1 MKRINGKGR
10 KLISNLKFNLKKLTY
25 ENRIRFERIQENLT
39 FKKSIIKIVRNS
51 LIKNII
57 FILFLIILDRL
68 FVSKKVFLILP
79 YNFHY
84 LQLWFNNINKII
96 MSNISIF
103 SEILSVI
110 VGAAGVFLGLYCSNI
125 MSMYSEK
132 YANATQN
139 ISRVYEND
147 ILTNKC
153 IKMITDYILFF
164 IIILFLLVIQV
175 KIGFLILLITIFK
188 GLEIIVSFGFMSRRT
203 YQFSDTYYITNS
215 VFGELYKILDH
226 LKKDKYFFNDK
237 NFQYYYRNSAKKKL
251 EVLME
256 INEFNLNKTSD
267 NLSNNIINFMQ
278 HVFYFLND
286 YWKVKKRIP
295 DDSYWYDD
303 KVFYKRWYKSSDNEI
318 ILALNTGTMVPHET
332 IRNHLWIEEILMGI
346 IDKSFSYLVS
356 NNDYLNVLKWI
367 GFVKNISTNAIEV
380 GDFDFYVDYLYKI
393 QKSIQNDFVP
403 KVYPVEIK
411 MAFAEY
417 VIVNYLN
424 FLVEVRKYVEN
435 EENFL
440 HDIKSFEKSNGKP
453 LNQYYRHLDIRKF
466 YDNIA
471 TEIKIEGKRITPEW
485 YINQALAKHCYDDL
499 INIYKKI
506 DVIVNE
512 YITGFVDSLF
522 EQNDNAGAVIAIAKY
537 NEILSKLYY
546 AENSL
551 KKRLEGLLIFYN
563 DKNTVWQEMPQMD
576 IYNKFKSTYNKIF
589 PKWCR
594 STIHFVKE
602 NWNSYNEY
610 PDVLG
615 ACYMYLCELL
625 IETIETEEFE
635 VFKENYENLFDI
647 MLLYYEYCK
656 QELYPITNS
665 SQNIQTISLRT
676 NPIVEFGMIS
686 GYAYLWGELSNDSRW
701 KDLVLSCTNNK
712 IVKGNYIGNMCQ
724 ILQTVSDS
732 FPFIRSH
739 DILHNQWIRR
749 MNIMFEEKGKISWK
763 ESHFRY
769 EYDGD
774 SILLK
779 LVLNNKENSDF
790 LKYKAYEIYAVAVLN
805 RFLSVDKKYHARDR
819 WEKEYEKK
827 SSKNTF

>member
-10 KLISNLKFNLKKLTY
+10 KLISNLKFNLKKFTY
-25 ENRIRFERIQENLT
+25 ENRIRFERTQENIT
-39 FKKSIIKIVRNS
+39 FKRSIIKIVLKS
-51 LIKNII
+51 LFKNIV
-57 FILFLIILDRL
+57 FILFLIILEQL
-68 FVSKKVFLILP
+68 LVSKKVFLILP
-79 YNFHY
+79 YNFHC
-84 LQLWFNNINKII
+84 LPLWFSNINKVI
-96 MSNISIF
+96 MSNINIF

-132 YANATQN
+132 YVNATQN

-153 IKMITDYILFF
+153 IKMITDYILFS
-164 IIILFLLVIQV
+164 IIVLFLSVVQV
-175 KIGFLILLITIFK
+175 KIGFLILLVTIFK
-188 GLEIIVSFGFMSRRT
+188 GFEIIVSFGFMSRRT

-215 VFGELYKILDH
+215 VFDELYKILDH
-226 LKKDKYFFNDK
+226 LKKDRYFLNDI
-237 NFQYYYRNSAKKKL
+237 NFQYYYRNLAKNKL

-256 INEFNLNKTSD
+256 INEFNLNKKSD
-267 NLSNNIINFMQ
+267 NLSNNIVNFMQ
-278 HVFYFLND
+278 NIFCFLNE
-286 YWKVKKRIP
+286 YWKKKKRIP

-303 KVFYKRWYKSSDNEI
+303 KIYYKKWYKSSDYEI
-318 ILALNTGTMVPHET
+318 ISALCKGSMVPHET
-332 IRNHLWIEEILMGI
+332 TRNHLWIEEVLMEI
-346 IDKSFSYLVS
+346 MDRSFGYLVS
-356 NNDYLNVLKWI
+356 NNKYLNVLKWI
-367 GFVKNISTNAIEV
+367 GFIKTISTSVIES
-380 GDFDFYVDYLYKI
+380 GNFDFYVDYLYKI

-440 HDIKSFEKSNGKP
+440 HDIKSFEKSKGKP
-453 LNQYYRHLDIRKF
+453 LNQYYRYLDIRKL
-466 YDNIA
+466 YDNIDA
-471 TEIKIEGKRITPEW
+471 EIKIEGKRITPDW
-485 YINQALAKHCYDDL
+485 YIKQALAKHCYDDL
-499 INIYKKI
+499 IDIYIKI
-506 DVIVNE
+506 DVIVNK
-512 YITGFVDSLF
+512 YITGFVDNLF
-522 EQNDNAGAVIAIAKY
+522 EQNDNAGTVIAIAKY

-551 KKRLEGLLIFYN
+551 KKRLEWLLTFYK
-563 DKNTVWQEMPQMD
+563 DKNSVWQEIPQMD

-594 STIHFVKE
+594 STMHFVKE
-602 NWNSYNEY
+602 NWNSYNKY

-625 IETIETEEFE
+625 IETIETENFE
-635 VFKENYENLFDI
+635 IFKENYENLFEI

-656 QELYPITNS
+656 QELYSITNN
-665 SQNIQTISLRT
+665 SQNIQTISLCT

-701 KDLVLSCTNNK
+701 KDLVLSSTNNK
-712 IVKGNYIGNMCQ
+712 IAKGNYVDYICQ
-724 ILQTVSDS
+724 ILQAVSDN
-732 FPFIRSH
+732 FPFICSH

-774 SILLK
+774 SKLLK
-779 LVLNNKENSDF
+779 LVLNNKGNSNF
-790 LKYKAYEIYAVAVLN
+790 LKYNAYEIYAIVVLN
-805 RFLSVDKKYHARDR
+805 RFLSVEKRYHARNR
-819 WEKEYEKK
+819 WETKYEK
-827 SSKNTF
+827 